1 MEFEPNAHWL
11 GSVLATLPGFVLVV
25 DRDGVIRYINRVE
38 PGYVASEVVG
48 MKSKDF
54 VSPDS
59 MPRLQIAMDAVF
71 EGLEADPIE
80 TKMSHPDGSLAWYR
94 SEVLPLEKDGEV
106 VAALMIAT
114 NITELR
120 ASQDMLARV
129 KSLLPV
135 CAWCDRIQDRDG
147 KWDSIESYL
156 KKTTDTDITH
166 GICPDC
172 ETRMTSGSA
181 DDGGI
186 NGGAA

>member
-11 GSVLATLPGFVLVV
+11 GRVLATLPGFVLVV

-48 MKSKDF
+48 MKSEDF
-54 VSPDS
+54 LLPDS
-59 MPRLQIAMDAVF
+59 MARLQIAMDAVF
-71 EGLEADPIE
+71 EGLEAEPVE
-80 TKMSHPDGSLAWYR
+80 TAVSLPDGSLAWYR
-94 SEVLPLEKDGEV
+94 SEVVPLDKDGEV
-106 VAALMIAT
+106 VAALIIGT

-120 ASQDMLARV
+120 ASKDMLARV
-129 KSLLPV
+129 KSLLPL

-147 KWDSIESYL
+147 KWGSIESYL
-156 KKTTDTDITH
+156 KKTTDTDVTH
-166 GICPDC
+166 GLCPDC
-172 ETRMTSGSA
+172 ATRMTSGLA